1 MEMAIVLDTG
11 LPEADVENDFL
22 RARRR
27 QVLATLGHRLRGHP
41 RDSDR
46 IVPLAE
52 VVGPLGQRGQQH
64 LGLQTIPV
72 NTIIGSVDIQHGFDR
87 HFRPT
92 TDRVRSRW
100 QRLALAQRRGAPIP
114 PIDVYRV
121 GDRHFVTDGHHR
133 VSVAAA
139 TGQQWIDAHVTELL
153 TAAPPGRRLGRAA

>member
-1 MEMAIVLDTG
+1 MRDTG
-11 LPEADVENDFL
+11 LPRADVENDFV

-41 RDSDR
+41 PDSDR

-52 VVGPLGQRGQQH
+52 VVGPLGRGGQQH
-64 LGLQTIPV
+64 RGLQTIPV
-72 NTIIGSVDIQHGFDR
+72 HTIIGTVDPQRGFDR

-92 TDRVRSRW
+92 TNRVRSRW
-100 QRLALAQRRGAPIP
+100 QRLALAQRRGARIP
-114 PIDVYRV
+114 AIDVYRV

-153 TAAPPGRRLGRAA
+153 TAPPPRQGLGRAA

>member
-1 MEMAIVLDTG
+1 MKVTTMLDTG
-11 LPEADVENDFL
+11 LPRADVENDFV

-27 QVLATLGHRLRGHP
+27 QILATLAHRLRGRP
-41 RDSDR
+41 ADSDR
-46 IVPLAE
+46 IVPVAE
-52 VVGPLGQRGQQH
+52 VVGPLGPGGQQH

-72 NTIIGSVDIQHGFDR
+72 NTIIGTVDPHRGFDR

-100 QRLALAQRRGAPIP
+100 QRLALAQRRGARIP

-153 TAAPPGRRLGRAA
+153 TTRPPSQELGRAA